1 MLAAQRRVLREVLV
15 EHGVADV
22 DQAVRQIAA
31 IMTPAKPGKL
41 GRPKNARDRA
51 RSFLA
56 HEMKTRG
63 EVPAVEIIALAEGLG
78 ISRNTLRRAADDLG
92 IQRSN
97 GRGSVWKSLT

>member
-1 MLAAQRRVLREVLV
+1 MCPRHGLDGELERLTAVDKPSSFTLREVLV

-63 EVPAVEIIALAEGLG
+63 EVPA
-78 ISRNTLRRAADDLG
+78 RT
-92 IQRSN
+92 
-97 GRGSVWKSLT
+97 